1 MLQTYR
7 LRIHITHARPIKT
20 FTDKKKEGSFG
31 VDVYLQWIKMASKR
45 LISRPTRHGLWEIWN
60 RHQQSR
66 HFYRF
71 KMDGAMAMKTWEMS
85 NDMESVSSLDE
96 IFKYDRQQHQEV
108 LQAKPWQKE

>member
-1 MLQTYR
+1 MDQDGVQASYIQAYSAR
-7 LRIHITHARPIKT
+7 LVG
-20 FTDKKKEGSFG
+20 D
-31 VDVYLQWIKMASKR
+31 
-45 LISRPTRHGLWEIWN
+45 WN